1 MRNLPL
7 MHARPEEGFAR
18 HRLLL
23 PALASA
29 FLLASF
35 LGGAP
40 VRAADAARPARARA
54 RAATQPSGFRIRSSR
69 ASPAARPSDIV
80 QFMREYRS
88 GAWPSSVMGRIAK
101 GFDDQQ
107 IDAIAAWFA
116 AQPE

>member
-1 MRNLPL
+1 MT
-7 MHARPEEGFAR
+7 

-23 PALASA
+23 AVLAGTL
-29 FLLASF
+29 LLASTVVS
-35 LGGAP
+35 P
-40 VRAADAARPARARA
+40 VSAADAPPGASSCTGCH
-54 RAATQPSGFRIRSSR
+54 AAKRIPDSVIPRIAGR
-69 ASPAARPSDIV
+69 KAADIAN
-80 QFMREYRS
+80 FMREYRS

>member
-1 MRNLPL
+1 M
-7 MHARPEEGFAR
+7 R

-23 PALASA
+23 PALASLL
-29 FLLASF
+29 LLAS
-35 LGGAP
+35 P
-40 VRAADAARPARARA
+40 VGAADMAPPGASSCTGCHSAK
-54 RAATQPSGFRIRSSR
+54 RIPDSVIPRIAGR
-69 ASPAARPSDIV
+69 KADDIV
-80 QFMREYRS
+80 KFMREYRS

>member
-1 MRNLPL
+1 MK
-7 MHARPEEGFAR
+7 

-23 PALASA
+23 PALASV
-29 FLLASF
+29 LSLASVVA
-35 LGGAP
+35 GGA
-40 VRAADAARPARARA
+40 VRAADTAPPGASSCTGCHAA
-54 RAATQPSGFRIRSSR
+54 QRIPDSVIPRIAGR
-69 ASPAARPSDIV
+69 KASDIV

-88 GAWPSSVMGRIAK
+88 GAWPSTVMGRIAK

>member
-1 MRNLPL
+1 M
-7 MHARPEEGFAR
+7 R

-23 PALASA
+23 PVLASVL
-29 FLLASF
+29 LLASF
-35 LGGAP
+35 LAAGP
-40 VRAADAARPARARA
+40 VRAVDAPPGASSCTGCH
-54 RAATQPSGFRIRSSR
+54 AAKRIPDSVIPRIAGR
-69 ASPAARPSDIV
+69 KASDIV

-88 GAWPSSVMGRIAK
+88 GAWPSSVMGRLAK

>member
-1 MRNLPL
+1 MRT
-7 MHARPEEGFAR
+7 
-18 HRLLL
+18 RLSS
-23 PALASA
+23 PR
-29 FLLASF
+29 
-35 LGGAP
+35 GP
-40 VRAADAARPARARA
+40 VRAADAGPPGASSCTGCH
-54 RAATQPSGFRIRSSR
+54 AAEQIPDSVIPRIAGRK
-69 ASPAARPSDIV
+69 ASDIV

>member
-1 MRNLPL
+1 MT
-7 MHARPEEGFAR
+7 

-23 PALASA
+23 PALASIV
-29 FLLASF
+29 LLA
-35 LGGAP
+35 GPA
-40 VRAADAARPARARA
+40 RAADAPPGASSCTGCH
-54 RAATQPSGFRIRSSR
+54 AAKRIPDSVIPRIAGR
-69 ASPAARPSDIV
+69 KASDIV

-116 AQPE
+116 AQPD